1 MHLLTY
7 VNEQTYWEETIGVID
22 SLRLQHR
29 VLEALDYMQQHASRD
44 T

>member
-1 MHLLTY
+1 MTY
-7 VNEQTYWEETIGVID
+7 VNSQPDWEETIGRID

-29 VLEALDYMQQHASRD
+29 VVDALDYMQQHVSN